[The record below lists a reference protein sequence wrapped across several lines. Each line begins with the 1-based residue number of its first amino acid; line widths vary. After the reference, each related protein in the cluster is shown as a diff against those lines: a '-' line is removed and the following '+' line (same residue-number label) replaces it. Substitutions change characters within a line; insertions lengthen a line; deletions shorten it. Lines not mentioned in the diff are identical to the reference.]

1 MKFVSQWDGW
11 MDTLIVLF
19 VRFHSPHD
27 VHRHSQAHL
36 QACFASSSSSG
47 WTSACDMCPCDFCQ
61 QRN

>member
-1 MKFVSQWDGW
+1 MGW
-11 MDTLIVLF
+11 MDTFIVLF